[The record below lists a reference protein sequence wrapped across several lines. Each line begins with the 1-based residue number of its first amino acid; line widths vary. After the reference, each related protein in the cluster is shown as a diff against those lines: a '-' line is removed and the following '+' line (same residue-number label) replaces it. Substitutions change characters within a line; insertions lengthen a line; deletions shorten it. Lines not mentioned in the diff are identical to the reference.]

1 MNPRFLTT
9 LLFVF
14 LSALTATAFGQD
26 RINSLA
32 IDGNLHDDAG
42 PYYFS
47 AHGDSS
53 TPYAQ
58 ASPLARALGVR
69 VNWNGETRTLSFTD
83 GSTTVTTVATSDIR
97 AGLSPHAGGLKVNGA
112 DRTAPQAILV
122 DGTSYVAIEPVA
134 LAFGFSV
141 DWHPGPRLLTVNS
154 PAPPPEPVAQAAQ
167 SETPPGSAITVS
179 GPPLNPFRVGAHDGY
194 TRVALDLGSVERY
207 TLAASG
213 NTVTVSFVAGSA
225 PDTAWRQTD
234 RYVQSAYYAVID
246 GQPSLVVNTHHS
258 LNPGG
263 SGFRYAMTDTGTF
276 YMDFGPG
283 LQGRPVSELS
293 AVQAQAAAS
302 AQPIPGTD
310 STLNVTEQ
318 APGPGGN
325 GQRVVVIDPGHGGID
340 PGAVGYVMEHEVV
353 LQVSLKLKQLLE
365 AEGIEVILTRDA
377 NYDLDRNKATDLRL
391 RSNFATP
398 DRNMFISIHAN
409 AAGNS
414 SANGIET
421 WVFGEPLSQENLE
434 RAMVENASAAL
445 TDEALA
451 IANDPVA
458 MILRETQLNYSRALA
473 ASVQNGMVSST
484 GARDR
489 GVKQSAFYVIR
500 NARTPSI
507 LVEIGF
513 VNNPNEGPRL
523 GTAAYQDSL
532 ARGIFSGIMQFMGNG
547 GTTASQ

>member
-1 MNPRFLTT
+1 MNPRFVTT

-14 LSALTATAFGQD
+14 LAALSASAFGQD
-26 RINSLA
+26 RVNSLA
-32 IDGNLHDDAG
+32 VDGNLHDDAG

-47 AHGDSS
+47 AWGDST

-69 VNWNGETRTLSFTD
+69 LNWNGETRTLTFTD
-83 GSTTVTTVATSDIR
+83 GSTTVTTVATSDIGP
-97 AGLSPHAGGLKVNGA
+97 GLTPRAGGLKVNGA
-112 DRTAPQAILV
+112 DRTAPMAILV
-122 DGTSYVAIEPVA
+122 DGTSYVSIEPLA
-134 LAFGFSV
+134 LAFGFTAE
-141 DWHPGPRLLTVNS
+141 WHAGPRLMTVNS
-154 PAPPPEPVAQAAQ
+154 PAPPPAPAEPAAASG
-167 SETPPGSAITVS
+167 SEITVS
-179 GPPLNPFRVGAHDGY
+179 GPALNPFRVGAHDGY
-194 TRVALDLGSVERY
+194 TRVALDLGAVERY

-213 NTVTVSFVAGSA
+213 NTVTVSFTAGSA
-225 PDTAWRQTD
+225 PDSAWRQTD

-246 GQPSLVVNTHHS
+246 GQPSLVVNTHHRLS
-258 LNPGG
+258 PAGG
-263 SGFRYAMTDTGTF
+263 GFRYAMTDTGTF
-276 YMDFGPG
+276 YMDFGPE
-283 LQGRPVSELS
+283 LQGRPVSELG
-293 AVQAQAAAS
+293 AVQSQAAAS
-302 AQPIPGTD
+302 AQPMPGTD

-353 LQVSLKLKQLLE
+353 LQVSLRLKQLLE
-365 AEGIEVILTRDA
+365 SEGIEVILTRDG

-409 AAGNS
+409 AAANS

-434 RAMVENASAAL
+434 RAMVENGGAAL

-458 MILRETQLNYSRALA
+458 MILRETQLNYSRSLA
-473 ASVQNGMVSST
+473 QTVQNGMVSAT

-513 VNNPNEGPRL
+513 VNNANEGPQL

-532 ARGIFSGIMQFMGNG
+532 ARGIYSGIMQFMGNG
-547 GTTASQ
+547 GATAAQ